1 MFYSYKKHVVEGP
14 NGTTTVLNFEH
25 QNLNE
30 EDRPIILGTI
40 DDITYVFSKTEP
52 ENLDEPLIAA
62 KKYET
67 LPEDIKQRLLTE
79 GQYAK
84 FLFENAARKTLGY
97 DVKPSEVEIRLQL
110 QIMYLSNCVQQLLG
124 STYTSLEEGQAKGSL
139 NTLTQGYADLLS
151 SLKEVGLV

>member
-1 MFYSYKKHVVEGP
+1 MFYSYQKHVVEGP
-14 NGTTTVLNFEH
+14 NGTTTVLNFDH
-25 QNLNE
+25 QNLSE
-30 EDRPIILGTI
+30 EDRPITLGTI
-40 DDITYVFSKTEP
+40 DDVTYVFSNTEP
-52 ENLDEPLIAA
+52 ENLDEPLIRAQ
-62 KKYET
+62 KYET

-97 DVKPSEVEIRLQL
+97 DVKLTEADIRLQL

-151 SLKEVGLV
+151 SLKQVGLV

>member
-1 MFYSYKKHVVEGP
+1 MFYSYQKHVVEGP
-14 NGTTTVLNFEH
+14 NGTTTVLNFGH
-25 QNLNE
+25 QNLSE
-30 EDRPIILGTI
+30 EDRPITLGTI
-40 DDITYVFSKTEP
+40 DDVTYVFSSTEP
-52 ENLDEPLIAA
+52 ENLDEPLIKA

-97 DVKPSEVEIRLQL
+97 DVKLTEADIRLQL

-151 SLKEVGLV
+151 SLKQVGLV